1 MRTIFAPQEAE
12 LATHLDYK
20 HKSAGTDLMTLA
32 GGQFILPIEAVAGGM
47 SSGIPPGAA
56 AEMRVQL
63 EEALPLA
70 CALFDRYR
78 EMPVAM
84 QDRIGTW
91 GDDASTH
98 YIPTVEYRRPNYY
111 GDQIR
116 VMGADGAVLD
126 SFPVRDYR
134 DYLTEEDTDYM
145 TAQATPATRATSWG
159 PTAWRAS
166 IWLRRWAP
174 QRPASSWPASRIAL
188 VSQPTPSCCSTW
200 RGASSWSIRCS
211 GPSRSRPA
219 LRR

>member
-12 LATHLDYK
+12 LAAHLDYK

-98 YIPTVEYRRPNYY
+98 NIAAVEDHRPNYY

-116 VMGADGAVLD
+116 VMGSDGAVLD

-134 DYLTEEDTDYM
+134 DYLTEEDTDHIKLLGLHQLPGQRHGGQQPG
-145 TAQATPATRATSWG
+145 ARQSGSGDGHPSGRPVPG
-159 PTAWRAS
+159 P
-166 IWLRRWAP
+166 LP
-174 QRPASSWPASRIAL
+174 
-188 VSQPTPSCCSTW
+188 
-200 RGASSWSIRCS
+200 G
-211 GPSRSRPA
+211 
-219 LRR
+219 